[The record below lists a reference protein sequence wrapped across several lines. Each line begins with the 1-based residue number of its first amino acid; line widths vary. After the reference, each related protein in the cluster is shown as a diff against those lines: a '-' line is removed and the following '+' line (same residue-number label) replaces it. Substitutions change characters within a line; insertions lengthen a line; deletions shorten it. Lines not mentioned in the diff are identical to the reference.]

1 MAGDGTGVKTSA
13 AVLGREHAEKR
24 GSPPRGEL
32 RGWVGGRWGV
42 GDRPSGPAEAKSIAR
57 GTSLNFLDFWTR
69 ESLASLRTVVFLPSL
84 YSVC

>member
-1 MAGDGTGVKTSA
+1 MDNV
-13 AVLGREHAEKR
+13 V
-24 GSPPRGEL
+24 
-32 RGWVGGRWGV
+32 WGV